1 MSVKTWR
8 SPSNCHP
15 RYPIYSWSDYLW
27 SDIIGVFSQPSLLG
41 HPLVHPS
48 TRAQPPLSFIP
59 PAFDPRVLALTR
71 LALPYWMRW
80 HEQIRQVDVVNVDG
94 LVHLLKAFNAGETR
108 FLLAFRHPSP
118 LDPYCLADLM
128 WRAVPQ
134 RARELGID
142 LKRPVHAHFIYDRG
156 IPLWAGS
163 WVGWVYSRLGGTPI
177 QRGKVDRQGLRS
189 ARHLLANG
197 TMPLAAAPEGG
208 NNGHTEIV
216 SPLEPGVAQ
225 MGFWCAED
233 MLSQGRAEQVVILPL
248 GISYRYLTPPWKEL
262 DRLLNSLEGENGLA
276 DPTTVYALGDTAA
289 AAIEQRYRRLYS
301 LGEHLLTLME
311 GYYNRVYG
319 SALLS
324 PTPRDDSRPLG
335 KRLEALMNAALEV
348 VETYFKL
355 PPRGSLIDR
364 CRRIEQAGW
373 ERIFRQDLA
382 KDRPLSSVE
391 RGLADREAE
400 EAALRMWHMRLVENF
415 VAVTGQYVRQRPS
428 AERFAETVMILR
440 DTVCLVQGKNP
451 FPRPKLGPQR
461 ALLTV
466 GEPLSVSDRFPDY
479 KASRKQAV
487 AQLTADL
494 QTALEAMIAPS
505 DKTP

>member
-1 MSVKTWR
+1 MV
-8 SPSNCHP
+8 N
-15 RYPIYSWSDYLW
+15 
-27 SDIIGVFSQPSLLG
+27 
-41 HPLVHPS
+41 PS
-48 TRAQPPLSFIP
+48 TRAQPPLSFVP
-59 PAFDPRVLALTR
+59 PALNPWVLALVR
-71 LALPYWMRW
+71 LVLPYWMRW
-80 HEQIRQVDVVNVDG
+80 REQIQEVDVVNADG

-118 LDPYCLADLM
+118 LDSFCLAHLM
-128 WRAVPQ
+128 WYAVPQ

-142 LKRPVHAHFIYDRG
+142 LKRPVHSHFIYDRG

-163 WVGWVYSRLGGTPI
+163 SVGWVYSRLGGTPI

-189 ARHLLANG
+189 ARDLFANG
-197 TMPLAAAPEGG
+197 QLPLAAAPEGG

-225 MGFWCAED
+225 MGFWCVED
-233 MLSQGRAEQVVILPL
+233 MQSQGRAERVAIAPL
-248 GISYRYLTPPWKEL
+248 GISYRYLTPPWAEL
-262 DRLLNSLEGENGLA
+262 DRWLHRLEQENGLTSSDA
-276 DPTTVYALGDTAA
+276 IYPLGNTSEAA
-289 AAIEQRYRRLYS
+289 VEYRYHRLYT

-319 SALLS
+319 AGLAVADAARPAQTLS
-324 PTPRDDSRPLG
+324 DGGTDRFAS
-335 KRLEALMNAALEV
+335 RLEALMNAALQV
-348 VETYFKL
+348 AETYFQL
-355 PPRGSLIDR
+355 PAKGSAIDR

-373 ERIFRQDLA
+373 DRIFRQDLA
-382 KDRPLSSVE
+382 ADQPLSDVA

-400 EAALRMWHMRLVENF
+400 EASLRMWHMRLVESF

-440 DTVCLVQGKNP
+440 DTVCLIQGKSP

-461 ALLTV
+461 AVLTV
-466 GEPLSVSDRFPDY
+466 GEPISVSDRWPDY
-479 KASRKQAV
+479 KANRKQAV

-494 QTALEAMIAPS
+494 QAALEAMIPPPPS
-505 DKTP
+505 V

>member
-1 MSVKTWR
+1 MVNP
-8 SPSNCHP
+8 SP
-15 RYPIYSWSDYLW
+15 
-27 SDIIGVFSQPSLLG
+27 
-41 HPLVHPS
+41 
-48 TRAQPPLSFIP
+48 RAQPPLSFIP
-59 PAFDPRVLALTR
+59 PALDTRVLALIR

-80 HEQIRQVDVVNVDG
+80 HEQIQQVEVVNPDG
-94 LVHLLKAFNAGETR
+94 LVHLLKAFNTGETR

-118 LDPYCLADLM
+118 LDPYCLAHLM

-134 RARELGID
+134 RARELGIE

-197 TMPLAAAPEGG
+197 TLPLAAAPEGG

-216 SPLEPGVAQ
+216 SPLEPGIAQ

-233 MLSQGRAEQVVILPL
+233 MLTQGRAERVVILPL
-248 GISYRYLTPPWKEL
+248 GISYRYLTPPWPEL
-262 DRLLNSLEGENGLA
+262 DRWLERLERENGLA
-276 DPTTVYALGDTAA
+276 APQTPYAPGDTAA
-289 AAIEQRYRRLYS
+289 AATEQRYRRLYT
-301 LGEHLLTLME
+301 LGEHLLSLME

-319 SALLS
+319 SALTPPS
-324 PTPRDDSRPLG
+324 PGDASKPSGDSCGGHDPAQNEYSFRN
-335 KRLEALMNAALEV
+335 RLEALMNAALEV

-373 ERIFRQDLA
+373 ERIYRQDLVS
-382 KDRPLSSVE
+382 DPPLSAVE
-391 RGLADREAE
+391 LGLADREAE

-440 DTVCLVQGKNP
+440 DTVCLIQGKNP

-461 ALLTV
+461 AVLTV
-466 GEPLSVSDRFPDY
+466 GESISVSDRWPGY
-479 KASRKQAV
+479 KANRKQAV

-494 QTALEAMIAPS
+494 QTALEAMITSNPPGSESPPATVP
-505 DKTP
+505 K

>member
-1 MSVKTWR
+1 M
-8 SPSNCHP
+8 
-15 RYPIYSWSDYLW
+15 
-27 SDIIGVFSQPSLLG
+27 
-41 HPLVHPS
+41 VHPS
-48 TRAQPPLSFIP
+48 TRAQPPLSFISQ
-59 PAFDPRVLALTR
+59 AFDRRVLALIR
-71 LALPYWMRW
+71 LALPHWLRW
-80 HEQIRQVDVVNVDG
+80 HEQVPQVDVVNVDG

-108 FLLAFRHPSP
+108 LLLAFRHPSP

-128 WRAVPQ
+128 WRAVPR

-163 WVGWVYSRLGGTPI
+163 WVGWIYSRLGGTPI

-189 ARHLLANG
+189 ARNLLANG

-233 MLSQGRAEQVVILPL
+233 MLSQGRAEQVVVLPL
-248 GISYRYLTPPWKEL
+248 GIAYRYLTPPWSEL
-262 DRLLNSLEGENGLA
+262 DRWLDRLERENGLA
-276 DPTTVYALGDTAA
+276 TPTSVYAPGDTAA
-289 AAIEQRYRRLYS
+289 AATEQRYQRLYG

-311 GYYNRVYG
+311 SYYNRVYA
-319 SALLS
+319 SALSS
-324 PTPRDDSRPLG
+324 PNPKDDSVPLG
-335 KRLEALMNAALEV
+335 SRLEALMNAALEV

-373 ERIFRQDLA
+373 DRIFRQDLA
-382 KDRPLSSVE
+382 GDRPLSAVE

-440 DTVCLVQGKNP
+440 DTVCLIQGQNP

-461 ALLTV
+461 ALITV
-466 GEPLSVSDRFPDY
+466 GEAISVSDRFPAY

-487 AQLTADL
+487 AQLTTDL
-494 QTALEAMIAPS
+494 QTALESMIPPPPS
-505 DKTP
+505 V

>member
-1 MSVKTWR
+1 MV
-8 SPSNCHP
+8 
-15 RYPIYSWSDYLW
+15 Y
-27 SDIIGVFSQPSLLG
+27 
-41 HPLVHPS
+41 PS

-59 PAFDPRVLALTR
+59 PAFDPRVLAVIR

-80 HEQIRQVDVVNVDG
+80 REQIRQVDVVNVDG
-94 LVHLLKAFNAGETR
+94 LVHLLKTFSAGETR
-108 FLLAFRHPSP
+108 LLLAFRHPSP

-142 LKRPVHAHFIYDRG
+142 LKGPVHAHFIYDRG
-156 IPLWAGS
+156 IPLWAGR
-163 WVGWVYSRLGGTPI
+163 WVGWIYSRLGGTPI

-189 ARHLLANG
+189 ARTLLANG
-197 TMPLAAAPEGG
+197 TLPLAAAPEGG

-248 GISYRYLTPPWKEL
+248 GIAYRYLTPPWPEL
-262 DRLLNSLEGENGLA
+262 DRWLDRLERENGLA
-276 DPTTVYALGDTAA
+276 APTPVYAPGDTAA
-289 AAIEQRYRRLYS
+289 AAIEQRYQRLYG

-311 GYYNRVYG
+311 GYYNRVYD
-319 SALLS
+319 SALS
-324 PTPRDDSRPLG
+324 PSSKDDPGALG
-335 KRLEALMNAALEV
+335 HRLEALMNAALEV

-373 ERIFRQDLA
+373 DRIFRQDLA
-382 KDRPLSSVE
+382 SDRPLSSVE

-400 EAALRMWHMRLVENF
+400 EASLRMWHMRLVENF
-415 VAVTGQYVRQRPS
+415 VAVTGQYVRQCPS

-440 DTVCLVQGKNP
+440 DTMCLIQGENP

-466 GEPLSVSDRFPDY
+466 GEAISMSDRFPDY

-494 QTALEAMIAPS
+494 QTALESMIPPPPS
-505 DKTP
+505 V